1 MNKILH
7 VIDHFLH
14 ICDHIFGPD
23 HQFCGPIPQL
33 NQLQNQFIE
42 VIVIKFY
49 DYFWVSSGPGKSRVV
64 GLGFI
69 CLLIQQMFCS
79 RCGFL
84 ANLF

>member
-14 ICDHIFGPD
+14 IRDHIFGPD
-23 HQFCGPIPQL
+23 HQFCRPSPKL
-33 NQLQNQFIE
+33 DQLQNQL
-42 VIVIKFY
+42 IVIKFY
-49 DYFWVSSGPGKSRVV
+49 DYFWVSSGPSKSRVV

-69 CLLIQQMFCS
+69 CPLIQQMFCS

>member
-1 MNKILH
+1 MNEILH
-7 VIDHFLH
+7 IIDHFLH
-14 ICDHIFGPD
+14 ICDHNFGPD

-33 NQLQNQFIE
+33 HQLQNQFIE

-49 DYFWVSSGPGKSRVV
+49 DYFWVSSGPSKSRVV

-69 CLLIQQMFCS
+69 CPLIQQMFWS